1 MSSIYCCDICEYTTI
16 TKCNLTRH
24 NSNKHSIVKEPKEPK
39 QARQSIQQIQQPPL
53 NLYERLNQRD
63 AVSVSVCST
72 LESRKHQ
79 ELIDIITS
87 LKAQLQNQETKVE
100 LQIGVISSLKEQL
113 HNKDTIISIMTDQTS
128 YFKDQLKK
136 QEAQINSLNEQIR
149 NNPPQQIIYDNSCNQ
164 VQVNVFNYDTYLR
177 DDCVNA
183 LNVEDTIPEID
194 DETFMLIDENKTIND
209 KLIVNCIT
217 KSWSK
222 IPPQMRPFQTRDLH
236 RSKFSVRIN
245 GAWLNNDNG
254 DIFDKLQSNLVCYLQ
269 KAITRTY
276 LKLHNSNN
284 QQFTQLSYI
293 GELKIQDILK
303 QLLSYSVVDKENP
316 RNKKLVEAFVAS
328 YKK

>member
-1 MSSIYCCDICEYTTI
+1 MSSIYCCDICEYDAK
-16 TKCNLTRH
+16 TKGNLKIH
-24 NSNKHSIVKEPKEPK
+24 NAGKKHLDKANGVVKEPKEKKEPK
-39 QARQSIQQIQQPPL
+39 QARQSIQQL

-87 LKAQLQNQETKVE
+87 LKAQLQTQEMRSELQIEMNALLKHQLLNQETMIATLTSQ
-100 LQIGVISSLKEQL
+100 LQQ
-113 HNKDTIISIMTDQTS
+113 KDVM
-128 YFKDQLKK
+128 
-136 QEAQINSLNEQIR
+136 INSLNEHIR
-149 NNPPQQIIYDNSCNQ
+149 NTPPQQIIYYNSCNP

-177 DDCVNA
+177 DDCKDA

-194 DETFMLIDENKTIND
+194 DEIFMLIDENKTIND